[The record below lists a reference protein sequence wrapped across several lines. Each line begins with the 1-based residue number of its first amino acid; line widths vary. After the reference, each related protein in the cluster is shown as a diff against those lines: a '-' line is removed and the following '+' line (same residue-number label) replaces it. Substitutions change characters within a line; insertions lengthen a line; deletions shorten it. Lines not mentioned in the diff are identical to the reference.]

1 MADISLMGAT
11 YSDVPAVDLPT
22 TSAGTARFYE
32 VSGSQTVTENG
43 TYDTTTLAHMI
54 VSVAGGGY
62 AGMTFET
69 GTYTPSSDIARPTI
83 SFANSHSEAPVFIFM
98 VDVEND
104 NDTTTNTNIV
114 FCYQDFYKL
123 YGTGIQYNSSSKRYA
138 RASYTYRSSSI
149 SSSVALTQY
158 NSDSTGSSS
167 TSYPRYW
174 ATESEFHPYSNSTS
188 RYWRAGRTYKWFAIW
203 KETVMYVPNMIQ
215 ATGSGSS
222 ISIGTSVTQ
231 IPLTATNFTLGEGLS
246 IVDSGIQVTRAGTY
260 RITASVYLG
269 TVANCN
275 GYAVFCMKG
284 SSFSGATDVLGGWHQ
299 KPTGLAFDN
308 VVNRT
313 KTVELAAG
321 DILYLG
327 ARCGAAS
334 GTAYSANGMTFLEV
348 EQLQ

>member
-1 MADISLMGAT
+1 M
-11 YSDVPAVDLPT
+11 
-22 TSAGTARFYE
+22 
-32 VSGSQTVTENG
+32 
-43 TYDTTTLAHMI
+43 H
-54 VSVAGGGY
+54 
-62 AGMTFET
+62 
-69 GTYTPSSDIARPTI
+69 
-83 SFANSHSEAPVFIFM
+83 
-98 VDVEND
+98 
-104 NDTTTNTNIV
+104 
-114 FCYQDFYKL
+114 
-123 YGTGIQYNSSSKRYA
+123 
-138 RASYTYRSSSI
+138 
-149 SSSVALTQY
+149 
-158 NSDSTGSSS
+158 
-167 TSYPRYW
+167 
-174 ATESEFHPYSNSTS
+174 
-188 RYWRAGRTYKWFAIW
+188 
-203 KETVMYVPNMIQ
+203 VPNMIQ

-313 KTVELAAG
+313 KTVELDAG

-334 GTAYSANGMTFLEV
+334 GTAYSDHGMTFLEV